1 MNTTEMKAQIRTF
14 VAFLIVGLIL
24 GNLVLA
30 SFNWIFV
37 DRLPEN
43 ELAPI
48 LFPII
53 RGAVLY
59 IIVGMSVGFA
69 LRRGIENFQENE
81 MLILTAG
88 WGVSGALEWGVSPYI
103 FNWISANGAQSLLPF
118 LFTSFV
124 LTLVAATICAVSISI
139 ALQQALDHI
148 KRKQRSAI
156 ISNWLLGWMIGWVI
170 YSLYNNFIPYRI
182 TLFLQNTESLAALSG
197 QITYVI
203 STLVVAVV
211 FGLTGGLIGG
221 WAIYTQIYQKEPLSK
236 PETTKDFRMRHT
248 IIAVIIGVVTASI
261 GGAFR
266 YYLAFSALEWPGI
279 MLPFFFCLLTPL
291 IGGLLAWAS
300 VGLTKQIEDAW
311 IRILIGG
318 LAGGILTTLVFF
330 PIPYMPQ

>member
-1 MNTTEMKAQIRTF
+1 MDTTEMKAQIRTF

-48 LFPII
+48 LLPII

-59 IIVGMSVGFA
+59 IIVGVSIGFA

-88 WGVSGALEWGVSPYI
+88 WGVSGALEWGFSPYI
-103 FNWISANGAQSLLPF
+103 FNWISANGALSLLPF

-148 KRKQRSAI
+148 KGKQRAAI

-170 YSLYNNFIPYRI
+170 YSLYNHFVPYRI
-182 TLFLQNTESLAALSG
+182 TLFLQNIESLTALSG
-197 QITYVI
+197 HITYVI

-211 FGLTGGLIGG
+211 YGLAGGLIGG
-221 WAIYTQIYQKEPLSK
+221 RAIYTQVYQTEPLSK
-236 PETTKDFRMRHT
+236 PETTKDFKMRHT
-248 IIAVIIGVVTASI
+248 IMAVIIGVVTASI
-261 GGAFR
+261 GGALR
-266 YYLAFSALEWPGI
+266 YYLAFSGVEWPGI
-279 MLPFFFCLLTPL
+279 VLPFYLCLLTPL
-291 IGGLLAWAS
+291 IGGLLAWAA
-300 VGLTKQIEDAW
+300 VALAKQIEDNW
-311 IRILIGG
+311 LRILVGG
-318 LAGGILTTLVFF
+318 LAGGIITTLVFF
-330 PIPYMPQ
+330 SIPYMAQ